1 MSQCGLRIDKNVEE
15 AFSFC
20 FIRDMTLSIILK
32 SLLISLIQIFL
43 HSEEEYWSA
52 DLCSSHQL
60 NLKLTGI
67 YTFLIDYSLL
77 LCVKMLRMDTL
88 NKQSKF

>member
-1 MSQCGLRIDKNVEE
+1 MSQYGLRISKNVEE

-20 FIRDMTLSIILK
+20 FIRDMKLSIILK

-52 DLCSSHQL
+52 NLYSSHPL
-60 NLKLTGI
+60 NPKLTGI
-67 YTFLIDYSLL
+67 YTFLTDCNLPQ
-77 LCVKMLRMDTL
+77 CVKMLQMDTL
-88 NKQSKF
+88 DKRSKF